1 MGGRQVPNVVDIVDG
16 INGFRRDDIYRS
28 RQVQLTVSENR
39 SREEIIRSPTA
50 NGLQSSLR
58 RALLGDNLH
67 LCILSI
73 VSDLAYGELKGYE
86 CNCACYSNEFGF
98 CDVWEIIGT
107 LLNPLPLI
115 AIYLLQACSY
125 TSKLKLRGTRLDIL
139 RTVRYCSQARFV

>member
-1 MGGRQVPNVVDIVDG
+1 MGGRQVQNVVDMVNG
-16 INGFRRDDIYRS
+16 INGFRSDDIYRS
-28 RQVQLTVSENR
+28 RQVQLTVSENK
-39 SREEIIRSPTA
+39 SEEIIRSPTA

-86 CNCACYSNEFGF
+86 CNYACYSNELASATFG
-98 CDVWEIIGT
+98 EIIGT
-107 LLNPLPLI
+107 FLNPLPLI